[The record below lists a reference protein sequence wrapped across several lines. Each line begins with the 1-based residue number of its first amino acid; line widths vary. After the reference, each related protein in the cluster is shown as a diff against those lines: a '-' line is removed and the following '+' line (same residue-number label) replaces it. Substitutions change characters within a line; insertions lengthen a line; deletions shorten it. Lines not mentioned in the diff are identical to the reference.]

1 MTGYLEDITCNYLYD
16 RLWIWCCWFFAEG
29 TFFQPFHWCA
39 CVKGNRYAR
48 EICIRAKTG
57 VDDMFVLG
65 FEVETSTSKCGFLM
79 TGQ

>member
-1 MTGYLEDITCNYLYD
+1 MNFTDTYNSAHIEDITCNYLYD

-48 EICIRAKTG
+48 EICIRAKNRSRRY
-57 VDDMFVLG
+57 VRVG
-65 FEVETSTSKCGFLM
+65 FRS
-79 TGQ
+79 